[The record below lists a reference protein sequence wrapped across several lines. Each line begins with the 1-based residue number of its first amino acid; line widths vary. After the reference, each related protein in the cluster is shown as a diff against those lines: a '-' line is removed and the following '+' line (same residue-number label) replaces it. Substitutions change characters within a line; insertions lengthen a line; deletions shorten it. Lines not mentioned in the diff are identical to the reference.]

1 LEAKLD
7 DRRKRKPEIWRQ
19 NWMTE
24 ENGNLSDKKI
34 KENREGLKKKKLED
48 LGISTLAVHAGA
60 EPDPTTGARSV
71 PIYQTAAYV
80 FEDTEHAADLFGLR
94 KEGNI
99 YTRLMN
105 PTTDVFEKRMA
116 ALEGG
121 IGALATASGM
131 AAITTTLLTFT
142 KPGDEI
148 VSGDKLY
155 GGTYE
160 LFNYT
165 FPKFGR
171 KVKFVNSSRPEEF
184 KKAISGKTKALYVE
198 SIGNPGLDVADLEK
212 LAGIAHEAGIPL
224 IVDNTVSPLILRPI
238 DHGVDIVVYSAT
250 KFIGG
255 HGTSIGGVIIDSG
268 NFDWSP
274 EKFPE
279 ICEPDPGYHGLQ
291 YKEAFGKAAFI
302 AKARVQ
308 FMRDTGAC
316 ISPFNSFLFTL
327 GLETLPLRMKKH
339 CDNALEIAKF
349 LEKHPKVSWVSYPGL
364 ESHSSHELAKK
375 YLKSGSGAIIGFGIK
390 GGISACK
397 NFIENLEVFSHL
409 ANIGDAK
416 SLVIHPASTTHE
428 QLSEEEQL
436 ACGVTEDFIRLSIG
450 IEDSKDLIFD
460 IEQALSE
467 V

>member
-1 LEAKLD
+1 
-7 DRRKRKPEIWRQ
+7 
-19 NWMTE
+19 M
-24 ENGNLSDKKI
+24 ENKN
-34 KENREGLKKKKLED
+34 ENQTGEKGLKRRSLVNP
-48 LGISTLAVHAGA
+48 GISTLAIHAGSK
-60 EPDPTTGARSV
+60 PDPATGARSV

-80 FEDTEHAADLFGLR
+80 FKDTEEAADLFGLR

-105 PTTDVFEKRMA
+105 PTTDVFENKIA

-121 IGALATASGM
+121 IDALATASGM
-131 AAITTTLLTFT
+131 AAITTGLLTFT

-165 FPKFGR
+165 FPKLGR
-171 KVKFVNSSRPEEF
+171 TVKFVNSTNPEEF
-184 KKAISGKTKALYVE
+184 KNAITENTKALYVE

-212 LAGIAHEAGIPL
+212 LAEIAHAAGIPL
-224 IVDNTVSPLILRPI
+224 VVDNTVSPLILRPI
-238 DHGVDIVVYSAT
+238 EHGADIVVCSAT

-279 ICEPDPGYHGLQ
+279 ICDPDPGYHGLK

-302 AKARVQ
+302 GKARVQ

-316 ISPFNSFLFTL
+316 ISPFNSFLFIL

-339 CDNALEIAKF
+339 CDNALAVAKF
-349 LEKHPKVSWVSYPGL
+349 LEGHPKVSWVSYPGL
-364 ESHSSHELAKK
+364 ESHRSHELAQK
-375 YLKSGSGAIIGFGIK
+375 YLTSGSGAIIGFGIK

-397 NFIENLEVFSHL
+397 TFIESLEIFSHL
-409 ANIGDAK
+409 ANIGDTK

-428 QLSEEEQL
+428 QLSKEEQL

-450 IEDSKDLIFD
+450 IEDEKDLIFD
-460 IEQALSE
+460 IKQALSE

>member
-1 LEAKLD
+1 MKNKNEKQTGEKGLGKRPLE
-7 DRRKRKPEIWRQ
+7 
-19 NWMTE
+19 N
-24 ENGNLSDKKI
+24 
-34 KENREGLKKKKLED
+34 

-60 EPDPTTGARSV
+60 KPDPSTGARSV

-80 FEDTEHAADLFGLR
+80 FKDTEEAADLFGLR
-94 KEGNI
+94 KAGNI

-105 PTTDVFEKRMA
+105 PTTDVFEKRIA

-131 AAITTTLLTFT
+131 AAITTALLTFT

-165 FPKFGR
+165 FPKLGR
-171 KVKFVNSSRPEEF
+171 TVKFVDSTNPEEF
-184 KKAISGKTKALYVE
+184 KNAISENTKALYVE

-212 LAGIAHEAGIPL
+212 LAEIAHSAGIPL
-224 IVDNTVSPLILRPI
+224 VVDNTVSPLILRPI
-238 DHGVDIVVYSAT
+238 DHGADIVVCSAT

-279 ICEPDPGYHGLQ
+279 ICEPDPGYHGLK
-291 YKEAFGKAAFI
+291 YKDAFGKAAFI
-302 AKARVQ
+302 GKARVQ

-316 ISPFNSFLFTL
+316 ISPFNSFLFIL

-339 CDNALEIAKF
+339 CDNALAVAKF
-349 LEKHPKVSWVSYPGL
+349 LQGHPKVSWVSYPGL
-364 ESHSSHELAKK
+364 ESHRSHELAQK
-375 YLKSGSGAIIGFGIK
+375 YLKSGSGAIVGFGIK

-397 NFIENLEVFSHL
+397 TFIENLEIFSHL

-428 QLSEEEQL
+428 QLSKEEQL

-450 IEDSKDLIFD
+450 IEDEKDLIFD

>member
-1 LEAKLD
+1 MDNSNEKQIGEKEL
-7 DRRKRKPEIWRQ
+7 RKR
-19 NWMTE
+19 TL
-24 ENGNLSDKKI
+24 ENP
-34 KENREGLKKKKLED
+34 
-48 LGISTLAVHAGA
+48 GISTLAVHAGA
-60 EPDPTTGARSV
+60 KPDPATGARSV

-80 FEDTEHAADLFGLR
+80 FDDTEHAADLFGLR

-105 PTTDVFEKRMA
+105 PTTDVFEKRIA

-121 IGALATASGM
+121 IGALATSSGM
-131 AAITTTLLTFT
+131 AAITTALLTFT
-142 KPGDEI
+142 GPGDEI
-148 VSGDKLY
+148 VSGDKIY

-165 FPKFGR
+165 FPKLGR
-171 KVKFVNSSRPEEF
+171 TVKFVDSGIPEEF
-184 KKAISGKTKALYVE
+184 EKAITDKTKALYVE
-198 SIGNPGLDVADLEK
+198 SIGNPKLDVPDFEK
-212 LAGIAHEAGIPL
+212 LAEIAHSAGIPL
-224 IVDNTVSPLILRPI
+224 VVDNTVAPVILRPI
-238 DHGVDIVVYSAT
+238 EHGADIVVHSAT
-250 KFIGG
+250 KYIGG

-274 EKFPE
+274 DKFPE
-279 ICEPDPGYHGLQ
+279 ICDPDPGYHGLK

-302 AKARVQ
+302 VKARVQ
-308 FMRDTGAC
+308 FMRDVGAC
-316 ISPFNSFLFTL
+316 LSPFNAFLFTL

-339 CDNALEIAKF
+339 CDNALAVARF
-349 LEKHPKVSWVSYPGL
+349 LQAHPKVSWVSYPGL
-364 ESHSSHELAKK
+364 ESHRSHELAKK
-375 YLKSGSGAIIGFGIK
+375 YLKSGYGAIIGLGIK
-390 GGISACK
+390 GGTEAAK
-397 NFIENLEVFSHL
+397 RFIESLELFSHL

-428 QLSEEEQL
+428 QLSAEEQK

-450 IEDSKDLIFD
+450 IEDEKDLIFD

>member
-1 LEAKLD
+1 MDNSNEKQIGEKEL
-7 DRRKRKPEIWRQ
+7 RKR
-19 NWMTE
+19 TL
-24 ENGNLSDKKI
+24 ENP
-34 KENREGLKKKKLED
+34 
-48 LGISTLAVHAGA
+48 GISTLAVHAGA
-60 EPDPTTGARSV
+60 KPDPATGARSV

-80 FEDTEHAADLFGLR
+80 FDDTEHAADLFGLR

-105 PTTDVFEKRMA
+105 PTTDVFEKRIA

-121 IGALATASGM
+121 IGALATSSGM
-131 AAITTTLLTFT
+131 AAITTALLTFT
-142 KPGDEI
+142 GPGDEI
-148 VSGDKLY
+148 VSGDKIY

-165 FPKFGR
+165 FPKLGR
-171 KVKFVNSSRPEEF
+171 TVKFVDSGIPEEF
-184 KKAISGKTKALYVE
+184 EKAITDKTKALYVE
-198 SIGNPGLDVADLEK
+198 SIGNPKLDVPDFEK
-212 LAGIAHEAGIPL
+212 LAEIAHSAGIPL
-224 IVDNTVSPLILRPI
+224 VVDNTVAPVILRPI
-238 DHGVDIVVYSAT
+238 EHGADIVVHSAT
-250 KFIGG
+250 KYIGG

-268 NFDWSP
+268 NFDWGP

-279 ICEPDPGYHGLQ
+279 ICDPDPGYHELK

-302 AKARVQ
+302 VKARVQ
-308 FMRDTGAC
+308 FMRDVGAC
-316 ISPFNSFLFTL
+316 LSPFNAFLFTL

-339 CDNALEIAKF
+339 CDNALAVARF
-349 LEKHPKVSWVSYPGL
+349 LQAHPKVSWVSYPGL
-364 ESHSSHELAKK
+364 ESHRSHELAKK
-375 YLKSGSGAIIGFGIK
+375 YLKSGYGAIIGFGIK
-390 GGISACK
+390 GGTEAAK
-397 NFIENLEVFSHL
+397 RFIESLELFSHL

-428 QLSEEEQL
+428 QLSAEEQK

-450 IEDSKDLIFD
+450 IEDEKDLIFD

>member
-1 LEAKLD
+1 V
-7 DRRKRKPEIWRQ
+7 
-19 NWMTE
+19 TE
-24 ENGNLSDKKI
+24 ENGKRNEKKS
-34 KENREGLKKKKLED
+34 KENKGSKESRTKKRFEN

-60 EPDPTTGARSV
+60 KPDPTTGARSV

-94 KEGNI
+94 REGNI

-105 PTTDVFEKRMA
+105 PTTDVFEKRIA
-116 ALEGG
+116 ALDGG

-131 AAITTTLLTFT
+131 AAITTALLTFT

-165 FPKFGR
+165 FPKLGR
-171 KVKFVNSSRPEEF
+171 TVKFVDSSSPEEF
-184 KKAISGKTKALYVE
+184 KDAISRNTKALYVE
-198 SIGNPGLDVADLEK
+198 SIGNPGLDVADLER
-212 LAGIAHEAGIPL
+212 LAEIAHEAGIPL
-224 IVDNTVSPLILRPI
+224 VVDNTVSPLILRPI
-238 DHGVDIVVYSAT
+238 EHGVDIVVYSAT

-255 HGTSIGGVIIDSG
+255 HGTSIGGVIVDSG

-279 ICEPDPGYHGLQ
+279 ICDPDPGYHGLK

-302 AKARVQ
+302 SKARVQ
-308 FMRDTGAC
+308 FIRDTGAC
-316 ISPFNSFLFTL
+316 ISPFNSFLFIL

-339 CDNALEIAKF
+339 CDNALAVAKF

-390 GGISACK
+390 GGVNECRK
-397 NFIENLEVFSHL
+397 FIENLEVFSHL

-428 QLSEEEQL
+428 QLSKEEQA

-450 IEDSKDLIFD
+450 IEDEKDLIFD

>member
-1 LEAKLD
+1 
-7 DRRKRKPEIWRQ
+7 
-19 NWMTE
+19 MTS
-24 ENGNLSDKKI
+24 ENGNKN
-34 KENREGLKKKKLED
+34 KERGSGKSTPENP
-48 LGISTLAVHAGA
+48 GISTLAVHAGA
-60 EPDPTTGARSV
+60 KPDPATGARSV

-80 FEDTEHAADLFGLR
+80 FNDTEHAADLFGLR
-94 KEGNI
+94 KEGII

-105 PTTDVFEKRMA
+105 PTTDVFEKRIA
-116 ALEGG
+116 ALDGG

-131 AAITTTLLTFT
+131 AAITTALLTFT

-165 FPKFGR
+165 FPKLGR
-171 KVKFVNSSRPEEF
+171 TVKFVDSGSPEEF
-184 KKAISGKTKALYVE
+184 KNAISGNTKALYVE
-198 SIGNPGLDVADLEK
+198 SIGNPKLDVPDFEK
-212 LAGIAHEAGIPL
+212 LAEIAHEAGIPL
-224 IVDNTVSPLILRPI
+224 IVDNTVAPVILRPI
-238 DHGVDIVVYSAT
+238 EHGVDIVVYSAT
-250 KFIGG
+250 KYIGG
-255 HGTSIGGVIIDSG
+255 HGTSIGGVIVDSG

-279 ICEPDPGYHGLQ
+279 ICDPDPGYHGLK

-308 FMRDTGAC
+308 FIRDTGAC
-316 ISPFNSFLFTL
+316 ISPFNSFLFIL

-339 CDNALEIAKF
+339 CDNALAVAKF
-349 LEKHPKVSWVSYPGL
+349 LQDHPKVSWVSYPGL
-364 ESHSSHELAKK
+364 ESHRSHELAKK
-375 YLKSGSGAIIGFGIK
+375 YLKSGYGAIIGFGLR
-390 GGISACK
+390 GGTRESRK
-397 NFIENLEVFSHL
+397 FIESLELFSHL

-428 QLSEEEQL
+428 QLSEEERK

-450 IEDSKDLIFD
+450 IEDEKDLIFD
-460 IEQALSE
+460 LEQALAE

>member
-1 LEAKLD
+1 
-7 DRRKRKPEIWRQ
+7 
-19 NWMTE
+19 M
-24 ENGNLSDKKI
+24 GNE
-34 KENREGLKKKKLED
+34 KENQTGEKGSKKRALENP
-48 LGISTLAVHAGA
+48 GISTLAVHAGA
-60 EPDPTTGARSV
+60 RPDPATGARSV

-80 FEDTEHAADLFGLR
+80 FNDTEHAADLFRL
-94 KEGNI
+94 KAEGNI

-105 PTTDVFEKRMA
+105 PTTDVFEKRVA

-121 IGALATASGM
+121 IGALATSSGM
-131 AAITTTLLTFT
+131 AAITTALLTFT
-142 KPGDEI
+142 GPGDEI
-148 VSGDKLY
+148 VSGDKIY

-165 FPKFGR
+165 FPKLGR
-171 KVKFVNSSRPEEF
+171 TVKFVDSGSPKEF
-184 KKAISGKTKALYVE
+184 KKAISEKTKALYVE
-198 SIGNPGLDVADLEK
+198 SIGNPKLDVPDFEK
-212 LAGIAHEAGIPL
+212 LAEIAHSAGIPL
-224 IVDNTVSPLILRPI
+224 VIDNTVAPVILRPI
-238 DHGVDIVVYSAT
+238 EHGADIVVHSAT
-250 KFIGG
+250 KYIGG

-279 ICEPDPGYHGLQ
+279 ICNPDPGYHGLK

-339 CDNALEIAKF
+339 CDNALTVAKF
-349 LEKHPKVSWVSYPGL
+349 LQKHPKVAWVSYPGL
-364 ESHSSHELAKK
+364 ESHRNHMLAKK
-375 YLKSGSGAIIGFGIK
+375 YLKSGYGAIIGFGIK
-390 GGISACK
+390 GGTGEAK
-397 NFIENLEVFSHL
+397 KFIESLELFSHL

-428 QLSEEEQL
+428 QLSEEERK

-450 IEDSKDLIFD
+450 IEDEKDLIFD

>member
-1 LEAKLD
+1 MTDEKG
-7 DRRKRKPEIWRQ
+7 KRKEK
-19 NWMTE
+19 E
-24 ENGNLSDKKI
+24 SKEK
-34 KENREGLKKKKLED
+34 KENEEKKDNRENKESLKKRRFEN
-48 LGISTLAVHAGA
+48 LGVSTLAVHAGA
-60 EPDPTTGARSV
+60 KPDPATGARSV

-80 FEDTEHAADLFGLR
+80 FKDTEEAADLFGLR
-94 KEGNI
+94 KAGNI

-105 PTTDVFEKRMA
+105 PTTDIFEKRIA
-116 ALEGG
+116 ALDGG

-131 AAITTTLLTFT
+131 AAITTALLTFT

-165 FPKFGR
+165 LPKLGR
-171 KVKFVNSSRPEEF
+171 TVKFVDSSKPDEF
-184 KKAISGKTKALYVE
+184 KNAISRNTKALYVE
-198 SIGNPGLDVADLEK
+198 SIGNPGLDVADLKK
-212 LAGIAHEAGIPL
+212 LAEIAHAAGIPL
-224 IVDNTVSPLILRPI
+224 IVDNTVSPLILKPI
-238 DHGVDIVVYSAT
+238 DYGVDIVVYSAT

-255 HGTSIGGVIIDSG
+255 HGTSVGGVIVDSG

-279 ICEPDPGYHGLQ
+279 ICEPDPGYHGLK

-308 FMRDTGAC
+308 FIRDTGAC
-316 ISPFNSFLFTL
+316 ISPFNSFLFIL

-339 CDNALEIAKF
+339 CDNALEVAKF
-349 LEKHPKVSWVSYPGL
+349 LENHPKVSWVSYPGL

-375 YLKSGSGAIIGFGIK
+375 YLKSGSGALIGFGIK
-390 GGISACK
+390 GGINSCK
-397 NFIENLEVFSHL
+397 KFIESLEVFSHL

-428 QLSEEEQL
+428 QLTKEEQL

-450 IEDSKDLIFD
+450 IEDAKDLIFD

>member
-1 LEAKLD
+1 
-7 DRRKRKPEIWRQ
+7 
-19 NWMTE
+19 MTE
-24 ENGNLSDKKI
+24 ENGKRNEKKS
-34 KENREGLKKKKLED
+34 KENKGSKESRTKKRFEN

-60 EPDPTTGARSV
+60 KPDPTTGARSV

-94 KEGNI
+94 REGNI

-105 PTTDVFEKRMA
+105 PTTDVFEKRIA
-116 ALEGG
+116 ALDGG

-131 AAITTTLLTFT
+131 AAITTALLTFT

-165 FPKFGR
+165 FPKLGR
-171 KVKFVNSSRPEEF
+171 TVKFVDSSSPEEF
-184 KKAISGKTKALYVE
+184 KDTISRNTKALYVE
-198 SIGNPGLDVADLEK
+198 SIGNPGLDVADLER
-212 LAGIAHEAGIPL
+212 LAEIAHEAGIPL
-224 IVDNTVSPLILRPI
+224 VVDNTVSPLILRPI
-238 DHGVDIVVYSAT
+238 EHGVDIVVYSAT

-255 HGTSIGGVIIDSG
+255 HGTSIGGVIVDSG

-279 ICEPDPGYHGLQ
+279 ICDPDPGYHGLK

-302 AKARVQ
+302 SKARVQ
-308 FMRDTGAC
+308 FIRDTGAC
-316 ISPFNSFLFTL
+316 ISPFNSFLFIL

-339 CDNALEIAKF
+339 CDNALAVAKF

-390 GGISACK
+390 GGISECRK
-397 NFIENLEVFSHL
+397 FIENLEVFSHL

-428 QLSEEEQL
+428 QLSKEEQA

-450 IEDSKDLIFD
+450 IEDEKDLIFD

>member
-1 LEAKLD
+1 MKRRSLEN
-7 DRRKRKPEIWRQ
+7 P
-19 NWMTE
+19 
-24 ENGNLSDKKI
+24 
-34 KENREGLKKKKLED
+34 
-48 LGISTLAVHAGA
+48 GISTLAVHAGA
-60 EPDPTTGARSV
+60 KPDPATGARSV

-80 FEDTEHAADLFGLR
+80 FDDTEHAADLFGLR

-105 PTTDVFEKRMA
+105 PTTDVFEKRIA

-121 IGALATASGM
+121 IGALATSSGM
-131 AAITTTLLTFT
+131 AAITTALLTFT
-142 KPGDEI
+142 GPGDEI
-148 VSGDKLY
+148 VSGDKIY

-165 FPKFGR
+165 FPKLGR
-171 KVKFVNSSRPEEF
+171 TVKFVDSGSPEEF
-184 KKAISGKTKALYVE
+184 KKAITGKTKALYVE
-198 SIGNPGLDVADLEK
+198 SIGNPKLDVPDFEK
-212 LAGIAHEAGIPL
+212 LAEIAHAAGIPL
-224 IVDNTVSPLILRPI
+224 VVDNTVAPVILRPI
-238 DHGVDIVVYSAT
+238 EYGADIVVHSAT
-250 KFIGG
+250 KYIGG

-279 ICEPDPGYHGLQ
+279 ICDPDPGYHGLK

-308 FMRDTGAC
+308 FMRDVGAC
-316 ISPFNSFLFTL
+316 LSPFNAFLFTL

-339 CDNALEIAKF
+339 CDNALAVAGF
-349 LEKHPKVSWVSYPGL
+349 LQIHPKVAWVSYPGL
-364 ESHSSHELAKK
+364 ESHRSHELAKK
-375 YLKSGSGAIIGFGIK
+375 YLKSGYGAIIGFGIK
-390 GGISACK
+390 GGTGEAK
-397 NFIENLEVFSHL
+397 KFIESLELFSHL

-428 QLSEEEQL
+428 QLSAEEQR

-450 IEDSKDLIFD
+450 IEDEEDLIFD

>member
-1 LEAKLD
+1 MGDEKENQTGEK
-7 DRRKRKPEIWRQ
+7 RSKRKSL
-19 NWMTE
+19 
-24 ENGNLSDKKI
+24 ENP
-34 KENREGLKKKKLED
+34 
-48 LGISTLAVHAGA
+48 GISTLAVHAGA
-60 EPDPTTGARSV
+60 RPDPATGSRSV

-80 FEDTEHAADLFGLR
+80 FNDTEHAADLFGLR
-94 KEGNI
+94 AEGNI

-105 PTTDVFEKRMA
+105 PTTDVFEKRVA

-121 IGALATASGM
+121 KGALATSSGM
-131 AAITTTLLTFT
+131 AAITTALLTFT
-142 KPGDEI
+142 GPGDEI
-148 VSGDKLY
+148 ISGDKIY

-165 FPKFGR
+165 FPKLGR
-171 KVKFVNSSRPEEF
+171 TVKFVDSGSPEEF
-184 KKAISGKTKALYVE
+184 EKAISEKTKALYVE
-198 SIGNPGLDVADLEK
+198 SIGNPKLDVPDFEK
-212 LAGIAHEAGIPL
+212 LAEIAHSAGIPL
-224 IVDNTVSPLILRPI
+224 VVDNTVAPVILRPI
-238 DHGVDIVVYSAT
+238 EYGADIVVHSAT
-250 KFIGG
+250 KYIGG
-255 HGTSIGGVIIDSG
+255 HGTSIGGVIVDSG

-279 ICEPDPGYHGLQ
+279 ICNPDPGYHGLK

-339 CDNALEIAKF
+339 CDNALTVAKF
-349 LEKHPKVSWVSYPGL
+349 LQKHPKVAWVSYPGL
-364 ESHSSHELAKK
+364 ESHRSHELAKK
-375 YLKSGSGAIIGFGIK
+375 YLKSGYGAIIGFGIK
-390 GGISACK
+390 GGTGEAK
-397 NFIENLEVFSHL
+397 KFIESLELFSHL

-428 QLSEEEQL
+428 QLSEEERK

-450 IEDSKDLIFD
+450 IEDEKDLIFD

>member
-1 LEAKLD
+1 
-7 DRRKRKPEIWRQ
+7 
-19 NWMTE
+19 MTD
-24 ENGNLSDKKI
+24 ENGNKNEKASKEI
-34 KENREGLKKKKLED
+34 TGSKENKESKESKEILKKKRFENR
-48 LGISTLAVHAGA
+48 GVSTLAVHAGTT
-60 EPDPTTGARSV
+60 PDPATGARSV

-80 FEDTEHAADLFGLR
+80 FKDTEEAADLFGLR
-94 KEGNI
+94 KAGNI

-105 PTTDVFEKRMA
+105 PTTDVFEKRIA

-131 AAITTTLLTFT
+131 AAITTALLTFT

-165 FPKFGR
+165 FPKLGR
-171 KVKFVNSSRPEEF
+171 TVKFVDSRNPEEF
-184 KKAISGKTKALYVE
+184 KNAISENTKALYVE

-212 LAGIAHEAGIPL
+212 LAEIAHAAGIPL
-224 IVDNTVSPLILRPI
+224 VVDNTVSPLILRPI
-238 DHGVDIVVYSAT
+238 DHGADIVVCSAT

-255 HGTSIGGVIIDSG
+255 HGTSIGGVIVDSG

-279 ICEPDPGYHGLQ
+279 ICEPDPGYHGLK

-302 AKARVQ
+302 GKARVQ

-316 ISPFNSFLFTL
+316 ISPFNSFLFIL

-339 CDNALEIAKF
+339 CDNALVVAKF
-349 LEKHPKVSWVSYPGL
+349 LQDHPKVSWVSYPGL
-364 ESHSSHELAKK
+364 ESHRSHELAKK

-390 GGISACK
+390 GGIGECK
-397 NFIENLEVFSHL
+397 TFIESLEVFSHL

-428 QLSEEEQL
+428 QLSKEEQL

-450 IEDSKDLIFD
+450 IEDEKDLIFD

>member
-1 LEAKLD
+1 
-7 DRRKRKPEIWRQ
+7 
-19 NWMTE
+19 
-24 ENGNLSDKKI
+24 
-34 KENREGLKKKKLED
+34 
-48 LGISTLAVHAGA
+48 
-60 EPDPTTGARSV
+60 
-71 PIYQTAAYV
+71 
-80 FEDTEHAADLFGLR
+80 
-94 KEGNI
+94 
-99 YTRLMN
+99 MN

-121 IGALATASGM
+121 IGALAVASGM
-131 AAITTTLLTFT
+131 AAITTSLLTFT
-142 KPGDEI
+142 RPGDEI

-165 FPKFGR
+165 FPKLGR
-171 KVKFVNSSRPEEF
+171 NVKFVDTCNPEEF
-184 KKAISGKTKALYVE
+184 KNAISEKTKAVYVE
-198 SIGNPGLDVADLEK
+198 SIGNPGLDIPDFEK
-212 LAGIAHEAGIPL
+212 LAEIAHAEGIPL
-224 IVDNTVSPLILRPI
+224 IVDNTVSPLILKPI
-238 DHGVDIVVYSAT
+238 EHGVDIVVYSAT

-255 HGTSIGGVIIDSG
+255 HGTSIGGVIVDSG
-268 NFDWSP
+268 NFDWDP

-279 ICEPDPGYHGLQ
+279 ICEPDPGYHGMK
-291 YKEAFGKAAFI
+291 YKEAFGKTAFI

-308 FMRDTGAC
+308 FVRDTGAC

-339 CDNALEIAKF
+339 CDNALEVAKF
-349 LEKHPKVSWVSYPGL
+349 LENHPKVSWVSYPGL
-364 ESHSSHELAKK
+364 KSHGSHKLAKK
-375 YLKSGSGAIIGFGIK
+375 YLKSGYGALIGFGIK
-390 GGISACK
+390 GGEKECK
-397 NFIENLEVFSHL
+397 KFIEGLEIFSHL

-428 QLSEEEQL
+428 QLSKEEKV

-450 IEDSKDLIFD
+450 IEDENDLIAD

>member
-1 LEAKLD
+1 MTDENSNRNEKES
-7 DRRKRKPEIWRQ
+7 RGSKETRTKKR
-19 NWMTE
+19 
-24 ENGNLSDKKI
+24 S
-34 KENREGLKKKKLED
+34 EGL
-48 LGISTLAVHAGA
+48 GVSTLAVHAGA
-60 EPDPTTGARSV
+60 KPDPATGARSV

-80 FEDTEHAADLFGLR
+80 FNDTEHAADLFGLR

-105 PTTDVFEKRMA
+105 PTTDVFEKRIA
-116 ALEGG
+116 ALERG
-121 IGALATASGM
+121 IGALATSSGM
-131 AAITTTLLTFT
+131 AAITTALLTFT

-165 FPKFGR
+165 FPKLGR
-171 KVKFVNSSRPEEF
+171 TVKFVDSNKPENF
-184 KKAISGKTKALYVE
+184 KAAISEKTKALYVE
-198 SIGNPGLDVADLEK
+198 SIGNPGLDIPDFEE
-212 LAGIAHEAGIPL
+212 LAGIAHAAGIPL
-224 IVDNTVSPLILRPI
+224 VVDNTVSPLILRPI
-238 DHGVDIVVYSAT
+238 EHGADVVVLSAT

-255 HGTSIGGVIIDSG
+255 HGTSIGGVIVDSG

-279 ICEPDPGYHGLQ
+279 ICEPDPGYHGLK

-308 FMRDTGAC
+308 FMRDIGAC
-316 ISPFNSFLFTL
+316 ISPFNSFLLTL

-364 ESHSSHELAKK
+364 ESHGSHELAKK
-375 YLKSGSGAIIGFGIK
+375 YLKSGSGALIGFGIK
-390 GGISACK
+390 GGASGCK
-397 NFIENLEVFSHL
+397 KFIEGLEIFSHL

-428 QLSEEEQL
+428 QLSKEEQF

-450 IEDSKDLIFD
+450 IEDEKDLIFD
-460 IEQALSE
+460 IDQALSG

>member
-1 LEAKLD
+1 MKD
-7 DRRKRKPEIWRQ
+7 
-19 NWMTE
+19 
-24 ENGNLSDKKI
+24 ENGNQNEKGS
-34 KENREGLKKKKLED
+34 KENKESRTEKRFGKL
-48 LGISTLAVHAGA
+48 GVSTLAVHAGA
-60 EPDPTTGARSV
+60 KPDPTTGARSV

-80 FEDTEHAADLFGLR
+80 FKDTEEAADLFGLR
-94 KEGNI
+94 KAGNI

-105 PTTDVFEKRMA
+105 PTTDVFEKRIA

-131 AAITTTLLTFT
+131 AAITTALLTFT

-165 FPKFGR
+165 FPKLGR
-171 KVKFVNSSRPEEF
+171 TVKFVDSSSPEEF
-184 KKAISGKTKALYVE
+184 KNAISGNTKALYVE
-198 SIGNPGLDVADLEK
+198 SIGNPGLDVADLKK
-212 LAGIAHEAGIPL
+212 LAEIAHEAGIPL
-224 IVDNTVSPLILRPI
+224 VVDNTVSPLILRPI
-238 DHGVDIVVYSAT
+238 EYGVDIVVYSAT

-255 HGTSIGGVIIDSG
+255 HGTSVGGVIIDSG

-279 ICEPDPGYHGLQ
+279 ICEPDPGYHGLK

-302 AKARVQ
+302 TKARVQ
-308 FMRDTGAC
+308 FIRDTGAC
-316 ISPFNSFLFTL
+316 ISPFNSFLFIL

-339 CDNALEIAKF
+339 CDNALEVAKF

-390 GGISACK
+390 GGASECK
-397 NFIENLEVFSHL
+397 KFIEGLEVFSHL

-428 QLSEEEQL
+428 QLSKEEQA

-450 IEDSKDLIFD
+450 IEDEKDLISD

>member
-1 LEAKLD
+1 
-7 DRRKRKPEIWRQ
+7 
-19 NWMTE
+19 M
-24 ENGNLSDKKI
+24 GNK
-34 KENREGLKKKKLED
+34 KENQNGEKVLKRRALENP
-48 LGISTLAVHAGA
+48 GVSTLAVHAGA
-60 EPDPTTGARSV
+60 KPDPVTGARSV

-80 FEDTEHAADLFGLR
+80 FNDTEHAADLFGLR
-94 KEGNI
+94 VEGNI

-105 PTTDVFEKRMA
+105 PTTDVFEKRVA

-131 AAITTTLLTFT
+131 AAIATALLTFT
-142 KPGDEI
+142 GPGDEI
-148 VSGDKLY
+148 VSGDKIY

-165 FPKFGR
+165 FPKLGR
-171 KVKFVNSSRPEEF
+171 TVKFVDSGSPEEF
-184 KKAISGKTKALYVE
+184 EKAISEKTKALYVE
-198 SIGNPGLDVADLEK
+198 SIGNPKLDVPDFEK
-212 LAGIAHEAGIPL
+212 LADIAHAAGIPL
-224 IVDNTVSPLILRPI
+224 VVDNTVAPVILRPI
-238 DHGVDIVVYSAT
+238 GYGADIVVHSAT
-250 KFIGG
+250 KYIGG
-255 HGTSIGGVIIDSG
+255 HGTSIGGVIVDSG

-279 ICEPDPGYHGLQ
+279 ICNPDPGYHGLK

-339 CDNALEIAKF
+339 CDNALSVARF
-349 LEKHPKVSWVSYPGL
+349 LQAHPKVAWVSYPGL
-364 ESHSSHELAKK
+364 ESHRSHELAKK
-375 YLKSGSGAIIGFGIK
+375 YLKSGYGAIIGFGIK
-390 GGISACK
+390 GGTGEAK
-397 NFIENLEVFSHL
+397 KFIESLELFSHL

-428 QLSEEEQL
+428 QLSDEERK

-450 IEDSKDLIFD
+450 IEDEKDLIFD

>member
-1 LEAKLD
+1 MTGKNRNPIEEESKSSKES
-7 DRRKRKPEIWRQ
+7 RTEKR
-19 NWMTE
+19 
-24 ENGNLSDKKI
+24 L
-34 KENREGLKKKKLED
+34 EGL
-48 LGISTLAVHAGA
+48 GVSTLAIHAGA
-60 EPDPTTGARSV
+60 KPDPATGARSV

-80 FEDTEHAADLFGLR
+80 FDDTEHAADLFGLR

-105 PTTDVFEKRMA
+105 PTTDVFEKRVA

-121 IGALATASGM
+121 IGALATSSGM
-131 AAITTTLLTFT
+131 AAITTALLTFT
-142 KPGDEI
+142 RPGDEI

-165 FPKFGR
+165 FPKLGR
-171 KVKFVNSSRPEEF
+171 TVKFVDSSKSEEF
-184 KKAISGKTKALYVE
+184 KNAISGKTKALYVE
-198 SIGNPGLDVADLEK
+198 SIGNPGLDIPDFEK
-212 LAGIAHEAGIPL
+212 LAEIAHTAGIPL
-224 IVDNTVSPLILRPI
+224 VVDNTVSPLILKPI
-238 DHGVDIVVYSAT
+238 EHGADIIVLSAT

-255 HGTSIGGVIIDSG
+255 HGTSIGGVIVDSG

-279 ICEPDPGYHGLQ
+279 ICEPDPGYHGLR
-291 YKEAFGKAAFI
+291 YKESFGKAAFI

-316 ISPFNSFLFTL
+316 ISPFNSFLLSL

-339 CDNALEIAKF
+339 CDNALEVAKF
-349 LEKHPKVSWVSYPGL
+349 LENHPKVSWVSYPGL

-375 YLKSGSGAIIGFGIK
+375 YLKSGYGALIGFGIK
-390 GGISACK
+390 GGASECK
-397 NFIENLEVFSHL
+397 KFIEGLEIFSHL

-416 SLVIHPASTTHE
+416 SLVIHPASTTHG
-428 QLSEEEQL
+428 QLSKEEQL

-450 IEDSKDLIFD
+450 IEDEKDLIFD
-460 IEQALSE
+460 IEQALSG

>member
-1 LEAKLD
+1 
-7 DRRKRKPEIWRQ
+7 
-19 NWMTE
+19 M
-24 ENGNLSDKKI
+24 GNK
-34 KENREGLKKKKLED
+34 KENQNGEKVLKRRALENP
-48 LGISTLAVHAGA
+48 GVSTLAVHAGA
-60 EPDPTTGARSV
+60 KPDPVTGARSV

-80 FEDTEHAADLFGLR
+80 FNDTEHAANLFGLR
-94 KEGNI
+94 VEGNI

-105 PTTDVFEKRMA
+105 PTTDVFEKRIA

-121 IGALATASGM
+121 IGALAASSGM
-131 AAITTTLLTFT
+131 AAITTALLTFT
-142 KPGDEI
+142 GPGDEI
-148 VSGDKLY
+148 VSGDKIY

-165 FPKFGR
+165 FPKIGR
-171 KVKFVNSSRPEEF
+171 TVKFVDSGSPEKFE
-184 KKAISGKTKALYVE
+184 KAISEKTKALYVE
-198 SIGNPGLDVADLEK
+198 SIGNPKLDVPDFEK
-212 LAGIAHEAGIPL
+212 LAEIAHAAGIPL
-224 IVDNTVSPLILRPI
+224 VVDNTVAPVILRPI
-238 DHGVDIVVYSAT
+238 EYGADIVVHSAT
-250 KFIGG
+250 KYIGG
-255 HGTSIGGVIIDSG
+255 HGTSIGGVIVDSG

-274 EKFPE
+274 DKFPE
-279 ICEPDPGYHGLQ
+279 ICNPDPGYHGLK

-339 CDNALEIAKF
+339 CDNALSVARF
-349 LEKHPKVSWVSYPGL
+349 LQAHPKVAWVSYPGL
-364 ESHSSHELAKK
+364 ESHRSHELAKK
-375 YLKSGSGAIIGFGIK
+375 YLKSGYGAIIGFGIK
-390 GGISACK
+390 GGTGEAK
-397 NFIENLEVFSHL
+397 KFIESLELFSHL

-428 QLSEEEQL
+428 QLSDEERK

-450 IEDSKDLIFD
+450 IEDEKDLIFD

-467 V
+467 I

>member
-1 LEAKLD
+1 
-7 DRRKRKPEIWRQ
+7 
-19 NWMTE
+19 M
-24 ENGNLSDKKI
+24 GNK
-34 KENREGLKKKKLED
+34 KENQNGEKVLKRRALENP
-48 LGISTLAVHAGA
+48 GVSTLAVHAGA
-60 EPDPTTGARSV
+60 KPDPVTGARSV

-80 FEDTEHAADLFGLR
+80 FNDTEHAADLFGLR

-105 PTTDVFEKRMA
+105 PTTDVFEKRVA

-131 AAITTTLLTFT
+131 AAITTALLTFT
-142 KPGDEI
+142 EPGDEI
-148 VSGDKLY
+148 VSGDKIY

-165 FPKFGR
+165 FPKLGR
-171 KVKFVNSSRPEEF
+171 TVKFVDSGSPEEF
-184 KKAISGKTKALYVE
+184 EKAISEKTKALYVE
-198 SIGNPGLDVADLEK
+198 SIGNPKLDVPDFEK
-212 LAGIAHEAGIPL
+212 LAEIAHAAGIPL
-224 IVDNTVSPLILRPI
+224 VVDNTVAPVILRPI
-238 DHGVDIVVYSAT
+238 EYGADIVVHSAT
-250 KFIGG
+250 KYIGG
-255 HGTSIGGVIIDSG
+255 HGTSIGGVIVDSG

-279 ICEPDPGYHGLQ
+279 ICNPDPGYHGLK

-339 CDNALEIAKF
+339 CDNALSVARF
-349 LEKHPKVSWVSYPGL
+349 LQAHPKVAWVSYPGL
-364 ESHSSHELAKK
+364 ESHRSHELAKK
-375 YLKSGSGAIIGFGIK
+375 YLKAGYGAIIGFGIK
-390 GGISACK
+390 GGTGEAK
-397 NFIENLEVFSHL
+397 KFIESLELFSHL

-428 QLSEEEQL
+428 QLSDEERR

-450 IEDSKDLIFD
+450 IEDEKDLIFD

>member
-1 LEAKLD
+1 
-7 DRRKRKPEIWRQ
+7 
-19 NWMTE
+19 MTD
-24 ENGNLSDKKI
+24 ENRNRNEKEG
-34 KENREGLKKKKLED
+34 KENRESQTTANLEKNKVES
-48 LGISTLAVHAGA
+48 LGVSTLAVHAGA
-60 EPDPTTGARSV
+60 KPDPATGARSV

-80 FEDTEHAADLFGLR
+80 FKDADEAADLFGLR

-105 PTTDVFEKRMA
+105 PTTDVFEKRIA

-121 IGALATASGM
+121 IGALAVASGM
-131 AAITTTLLTFT
+131 AAITTALLTFT

-165 FPKFGR
+165 FPRLGR
-171 KVKFVNSSRPEEF
+171 TVKFVDVDKPEEF
-184 KKAISGKTKALYVE
+184 KNAISEKTKAFYVE
-198 SIGNPGLDVADLEK
+198 SIGNPGLNIPDLEK
-212 LAGIAHEAGIPL
+212 LAEIAHAAGIPL
-224 IVDNTVSPLILRPI
+224 VLDNTVSPLILRPI
-238 DHGVDIVVYSAT
+238 EHGVDIVVYSAT

-255 HGTSIGGVIIDSG
+255 HGTSIGGVIVDSG
-268 NFDWSP
+268 NFDWNP

-279 ICEPDPGYHGLQ
+279 ICEPDPGYHGLK

-308 FMRDTGAC
+308 FIRDTGAC

-339 CDNALEIAKF
+339 CDNALEIARF
-349 LEKHPKVSWVSYPGL
+349 LENHPKVSWVSYPGL
-364 ESHSSHELAKK
+364 ESHCSYELAKK
-375 YLKSGSGAIIGFGIK
+375 YLKSGYGALIGFGIK
-390 GGISACK
+390 GGERECK
-397 NFIENLEVFSHL
+397 KFIEGLEIFSHL

-428 QLSEEEQL
+428 QLSKEEQ
-436 ACGVTEDFIRLSIG
+436 ADCGVTEDFIRLSIG
-450 IEDSKDLIFD
+450 IEDAKDLISD

>member
-1 LEAKLD
+1 
-7 DRRKRKPEIWRQ
+7 
-19 NWMTE
+19 MTS
-24 ENGNLSDKKI
+24 ENGNKNEERGLRKRAL
-34 KENREGLKKKKLED
+34 ENP
-48 LGISTLAVHAGA
+48 GISTLAVHAGA
-60 EPDPTTGARSV
+60 KPDPVTGARSV

-80 FEDTEHAADLFGLR
+80 FNDTEHAADLFGLR

-105 PTTDVFEKRMA
+105 PTTDVFEKRIA
-116 ALEGG
+116 ALDGG

-131 AAITTTLLTFT
+131 AAITTALLTFT

-165 FPKFGR
+165 FPKLGR
-171 KVKFVNSSRPEEF
+171 TVKFVDSGSPEEF
-184 KKAISGKTKALYVE
+184 KNAISGNTKALYVE
-198 SIGNPGLDVADLEK
+198 SIGNPKLDVPDFEK
-212 LAGIAHEAGIPL
+212 LAEVAHEAGIPL
-224 IVDNTVSPLILRPI
+224 VVDNTVAPVILKPI
-238 DHGVDIVVYSAT
+238 EHGVDIVVYSAT
-250 KFIGG
+250 KYIGG
-255 HGTSIGGVIIDSG
+255 HGTSIGGVIVDSG

-279 ICEPDPGYHGLQ
+279 ICDPDPGYHGLK
-291 YKEAFGKAAFI
+291 YREAFGKAAFI

-339 CDNALEIAKF
+339 CDNALAVAKF
-349 LEKHPKVSWVSYPGL
+349 LQDHPKVSWVSYPGL
-364 ESHSSHELAKK
+364 ESHRSHELAKK
-375 YLKSGSGAIIGFGIK
+375 YLKSGYGAIIGFGIK
-390 GGISACK
+390 GGTRESK
-397 NFIENLEVFSHL
+397 KFIESLELFSHL

-428 QLSEEEQL
+428 QLSEEERR

-450 IEDSKDLIFD
+450 IEDEKDLIFD
-460 IEQALSE
+460 LEQALAE

>member
-1 LEAKLD
+1 MAD
-7 DRRKRKPEIWRQ
+7 
-19 NWMTE
+19 
-24 ENGNLSDKKI
+24 
-34 KENREGLKKKKLED
+34 ENRNQKEKESTVSKDSRTKKRSEGL
-48 LGISTLAVHAGA
+48 GVSTLAVHAGA
-60 EPDPTTGARSV
+60 KPDPTTGARSV

-80 FEDTEHAADLFGLR
+80 FNDTEHAADLFGLR

-105 PTTDVFEKRMA
+105 PTTDVFEKRIA
-116 ALEGG
+116 VLEGG

-131 AAITTTLLTFT
+131 AAITTALLTFT

-165 FPKFGR
+165 FPKLGR
-171 KVKFVNSSRPEEF
+171 TVKFVDVCKPEEF
-184 KKAISGKTKALYVE
+184 KNAISEKTKALYVE
-198 SIGNPGLDVADLEK
+198 SIGNPGLDIPDFEK
-212 LAGIAHEAGIPL
+212 LAEIAQSAGVPL
-224 IVDNTVSPLILRPI
+224 VVDNTVSPLILKPI
-238 DHGVDIVVYSAT
+238 EHGADIVVLSAT

-255 HGTSIGGVIIDSG
+255 HGTSIGGVIVDSG

-279 ICEPDPGYHGLQ
+279 ICEPDPGYHGLR

-316 ISPFNSFLFTL
+316 ISPFNSFLLSL

-339 CDNALEIAKF
+339 CDNALEVAKF

-364 ESHSSHELAKK
+364 ESHGSHELAKK
-375 YLKSGSGAIIGFGIK
+375 YLKSGFGALIGFGIK
-390 GGISACK
+390 GGASECK
-397 NFIENLEVFSHL
+397 KFIEQLEIFSHL

-428 QLSEEEQL
+428 QLSKEEQL
-436 ACGVTEDFIRLSIG
+436 SCGVTEDFIRLSIG
-450 IEDSKDLIFD
+450 IEDEKDLIFD

>member
-1 LEAKLD
+1 
-7 DRRKRKPEIWRQ
+7 
-19 NWMTE
+19 MTD
-24 ENGNLSDKKI
+24 ENRNRNEKEG
-34 KENREGLKKKKLED
+34 KENRESQTTANLEKNKVES
-48 LGISTLAVHAGA
+48 LGVSTLAVHAGA
-60 EPDPTTGARSV
+60 KPDPATGARSV

-80 FEDTEHAADLFGLR
+80 FKDADEAADLFGLR

-105 PTTDVFEKRMA
+105 PTTDVFEKRIA

-121 IGALATASGM
+121 IGALAVASGM
-131 AAITTTLLTFT
+131 AAITTALLTFT

-165 FPKFGR
+165 FPRLGR
-171 KVKFVNSSRPEEF
+171 TVKFVDVDKPEEF
-184 KKAISGKTKALYVE
+184 KNAISEKTKAFYVE
-198 SIGNPGLDVADLEK
+198 SIGNPGLNIPDLEK
-212 LAGIAHEAGIPL
+212 LAEIAHAAGIPL
-224 IVDNTVSPLILRPI
+224 VLDNTVSPLILRPI
-238 DHGVDIVVYSAT
+238 EHGVDIVVYSAT

-255 HGTSIGGVIIDSG
+255 HGTSIGGVIVDSG
-268 NFDWSP
+268 NFDWDP
-274 EKFPE
+274 DKFPE
-279 ICEPDPGYHGLQ
+279 ICEPDPGYHGLK

-308 FMRDTGAC
+308 FIRDTGAC

-339 CDNALEIAKF
+339 CDNALEIARF
-349 LEKHPKVSWVSYPGL
+349 LENHPKVSWVSYPGL
-364 ESHSSHELAKK
+364 ESHCSYELAKK
-375 YLKSGSGAIIGFGIK
+375 YLKSGYGALIGFGIK
-390 GGISACK
+390 GGERECK
-397 NFIENLEVFSHL
+397 KFIEGLEIFSHL

-428 QLSEEEQL
+428 QLSKEEQ
-436 ACGVTEDFIRLSIG
+436 ADCGVTEDFIRLSIG
-450 IEDSKDLIFD
+450 IEDAKDLISD

>member
-1 LEAKLD
+1 MG
-7 DRRKRKPEIWRQ
+7 
-19 NWMTE
+19 NNE
-24 ENGNLSDKKI
+24 EKQAEEK
-34 KENREGLKKKKLED
+34 GLKRRAPEKP
-48 LGISTLAVHAGA
+48 GISTLAVHAGA
-60 EPDPTTGARSV
+60 RPDPVTGARSV

-80 FEDTEHAADLFGLR
+80 FDDTEHAADLFGLR

-105 PTTDVFEKRMA
+105 PTTDAFEKRVA

-121 IGALATASGM
+121 IGALATSSGM
-131 AAITTTLLTFT
+131 AAITTALLTFT
-142 KPGDEI
+142 GPGDEI
-148 VSGDKLY
+148 VSGDKIY

-165 FPKFGR
+165 FPKLGR
-171 KVKFVNSSRPEEF
+171 TVKFVDSGSPEEF
-184 KKAISGKTKALYVE
+184 KKTISEKTKALYVE
-198 SIGNPGLDVADLEK
+198 SIGNPKLDIPDFEK
-212 LAGIAHEAGIPL
+212 LAEIAHAAGIPL
-224 IVDNTVSPLILRPI
+224 VVDNTVAPVILRPI
-238 DHGVDIVVYSAT
+238 EHGADIIVHSAT
-250 KFIGG
+250 KYIGG
-255 HGTSIGGVIIDSG
+255 HGTSIGGVIVDSG

-279 ICEPDPGYHGLQ
+279 ICEPDPGYHGLK

-316 ISPFNSFLFTL
+316 LSPFNSFLFTL

-339 CDNALEIAKF
+339 CGNALEVARF
-349 LEKHPKVSWVSYPGL
+349 LQEHPKVAWVSYPGL
-364 ESHSSHELAKK
+364 ESHRSHELAKK
-375 YLKSGSGAIIGFGIK
+375 YLKSGYGAIIGFGIK
-390 GGISACK
+390 GGTGAAK
-397 NFIENLEVFSHL
+397 KFIESLELFSHL

-428 QLSEEEQL
+428 QLSEEERK

-450 IEDSKDLIFD
+450 IEDEKDLIFD
-460 IEQALSE
+460 LEQALSE

>member
-1 LEAKLD
+1 MNKQAGISKMGEGIA
-7 DRRKRKPEIWRQ
+7 
-19 NWMTE
+19 NFSE
-24 ENGNLSDKKI
+24 EGRIEQKNEKSEKNKGIQTKKGY
-34 KENREGLKKKKLED
+34 EN
-48 LGISTLAVHAGA
+48 LGISTLAVHAGTK
-60 EPDPTTGARSV
+60 PDPVTGARAV

-80 FEDTEHAADLFGLR
+80 FKDTDEAADLFGLR

-116 ALEGG
+116 VLEGG
-121 IGALATASGM
+121 IGALATSSGM
-131 AAITTTLLTFT
+131 AAITTALLTFT
-142 KPGDEI
+142 RPGDEI

-165 FPKFGR
+165 FPKLGR
-171 KVKFVNSSRPEEF
+171 NVKFVNSNRPEEF
-184 KKAISGKTKALYVE
+184 KNAISEKTRALYVE
-198 SIGNPGLDVADLEK
+198 SIGNPGLDVPDFEK
-212 LAGIAHEAGIPL
+212 LAWIAHEAEIPL

-238 DHGVDIVVYSAT
+238 QHGADIVVCSAT

-268 NFDWSP
+268 NFDWKP

-279 ICEPDPGYHGLQ
+279 ICEPDPGYHGLK

-316 ISPFNSFLFTL
+316 VSPFNSFLFTL

-349 LEKHPKVSWVSYPGL
+349 LERHPKVSWVSYPGL
-364 ESHSSHELAKK
+364 ESHNSHEFAKK
-375 YLKSGSGAIIGFGIK
+375 YLKSGYGAIIGFGIK
-390 GGISACK
+390 GGVVESK
-397 NFIENLEVFSHL
+397 KFIENLKIFSHL

-428 QLSEEEQL
+428 QLSKEEQI

-450 IEDSKDLIFD
+450 IEDEKDLIFD
-460 IEQALSE
+460 LEHALSG

>member
-1 LEAKLD
+1 MENKNENQNGEKGL
-7 DRRKRKPEIWRQ
+7 RKR
-19 NWMTE
+19 TL
-24 ENGNLSDKKI
+24 EN
-34 KENREGLKKKKLED
+34 

-60 EPDPTTGARSV
+60 KPDPSTGARSV

-80 FEDTEHAADLFGLR
+80 FKDTEEAADLFGLR
-94 KEGNI
+94 KAGNI

-105 PTTDVFEKRMA
+105 PTTDVFEKRIA

-131 AAITTTLLTFT
+131 AAITTALLTFT

-165 FPKFGR
+165 FPKLGR
-171 KVKFVNSSRPEEF
+171 TVKFVDSTNPEEF
-184 KKAISGKTKALYVE
+184 KNAISENTKALYVE

-212 LAGIAHEAGIPL
+212 LAEIAHSAGIPL
-224 IVDNTVSPLILRPI
+224 VVDNTVSPLILRPI
-238 DHGVDIVVYSAT
+238 DHGADIVVCSAT

-279 ICEPDPGYHGLQ
+279 ICEPDPGYHGLK

-302 AKARVQ
+302 GKARVQ

-316 ISPFNSFLFTL
+316 LSPFNSFLFIL

-339 CDNALEIAKF
+339 CDNALAVAKF
-349 LEKHPKVSWVSYPGL
+349 LQDHPKVSWVSYPGL
-364 ESHSSHELAKK
+364 ESHRSHELAQK
-375 YLKSGSGAIIGFGIK
+375 YLKSGSGAIVGFGIK

-397 NFIENLEVFSHL
+397 TFIESLEIFSHL

-428 QLSEEEQL
+428 QLSKEEQL

-450 IEDSKDLIFD
+450 IEDEKDLIFD
-460 IEQALSE
+460 IEQSLSE

>member
-1 LEAKLD
+1 MDNSNEKQIGEKGL
-7 DRRKRKPEIWRQ
+7 RKR
-19 NWMTE
+19 TL
-24 ENGNLSDKKI
+24 ENP
-34 KENREGLKKKKLED
+34 
-48 LGISTLAVHAGA
+48 GISTLAVHAGA
-60 EPDPTTGARSV
+60 KPDPATGARSV

-80 FEDTEHAADLFGLR
+80 FDDTEHAADLFGLR

-105 PTTDVFEKRMA
+105 PTTDVFEKRIA

-121 IGALATASGM
+121 IGALATSSGM
-131 AAITTTLLTFT
+131 AAITTALLTFT
-142 KPGDEI
+142 GPGDEI
-148 VSGDKLY
+148 VSGDKIY

-165 FPKFGR
+165 FPKLGR
-171 KVKFVNSSRPEEF
+171 DVKFVDSGIPEEF
-184 KKAISGKTKALYVE
+184 EKAITDKTKALYVE
-198 SIGNPGLDVADLEK
+198 SIGNPKLDVPDFEK
-212 LAGIAHEAGIPL
+212 LAEIAHSAGIPL
-224 IVDNTVSPLILRPI
+224 VVDNTVAPVILRPI
-238 DHGVDIVVYSAT
+238 EHGADIVVHSAT
-250 KFIGG
+250 KYIGG

-268 NFDWSP
+268 NFDWGP

-279 ICEPDPGYHGLQ
+279 ICDPDPGYHELK

-302 AKARVQ
+302 VKARVQ
-308 FMRDTGAC
+308 FMRDVGAC
-316 ISPFNSFLFTL
+316 LSPFNAFLFTL

-339 CDNALEIAKF
+339 CDNALAVARF
-349 LEKHPKVSWVSYPGL
+349 LQAHPKVSWVSYPGL
-364 ESHSSHELAKK
+364 ESHRSHELAKK
-375 YLKSGSGAIIGFGIK
+375 YLKSGYGAIIGFGIK
-390 GGISACK
+390 GGTEVAK
-397 NFIENLEVFSHL
+397 KFIESLELFSHL

-428 QLSEEEQL
+428 QLSAEEQK

-450 IEDSKDLIFD
+450 IEDEKDLILD

>member
-1 LEAKLD
+1 
-7 DRRKRKPEIWRQ
+7 
-19 NWMTE
+19 MTDKNRNPKE
-24 ENGNLSDKKI
+24 ESKGS
-34 KENREGLKKKKLED
+34 KESRTKKKSNG
-48 LGISTLAVHAGA
+48 LGVSTLAVHAGA
-60 EPDPTTGARSV
+60 KPDPATGARSI

-80 FEDTEHAADLFGLR
+80 FDDTEHAADLFGLR

-105 PTTDVFEKRMA
+105 PTTDVFEKRVA

-121 IGALATASGM
+121 IGSLATSSGM

-165 FPKFGR
+165 FPKLGR
-171 KVKFVNSSRPEEF
+171 TVKFVDASKPEEF
-184 KKAISGKTKALYVE
+184 ENAISEKTKAFYVE
-198 SIGNPGLDVADLEK
+198 SIGNPGLDIPDFEK
-212 LAGIAHEAGIPL
+212 LAEIAHAAGIPL
-224 IVDNTVSPLILRPI
+224 VVDNTVSPLILRPI
-238 DHGVDIVVYSAT
+238 EHGADIVVLSAT

-255 HGTSIGGVIIDSG
+255 HGTSIGGVIVDSG

-279 ICEPDPGYHGLQ
+279 ICEPDPGYHGLK

-302 AKARVQ
+302 VKARVQ
-308 FMRDTGAC
+308 FIRDTGAC
-316 ISPFNSFLFTL
+316 ISPFNSFLLSL

-339 CDNALEIAKF
+339 CDNALEIAKY

-364 ESHSSHELAKK
+364 ESHGSHELAKK
-375 YLKSGSGAIIGFGIK
+375 YLKSGYGALIGFGIK
-390 GGISACK
+390 GGARECK
-397 NFIENLEVFSHL
+397 KFIEGLEIFSHL

-428 QLSEEEQL
+428 QLSKEEQL

-450 IEDSKDLIFD
+450 IEDAKDLIFD
-460 IEQALSE
+460 IDQALSE

>member
-1 LEAKLD
+1 MKD
-7 DRRKRKPEIWRQ
+7 
-19 NWMTE
+19 
-24 ENGNLSDKKI
+24 ENGNQNEKGS
-34 KENREGLKKKKLED
+34 KENKESRIEKRFGKL
-48 LGISTLAVHAGA
+48 GVSTLAVHAGA
-60 EPDPTTGARSV
+60 KPDPTTGARSV

-80 FEDTEHAADLFGLR
+80 FKDAEEAADLFGLR
-94 KEGNI
+94 KAGNI

-105 PTTDVFEKRMA
+105 PTTDVFEKRIA

-131 AAITTTLLTFT
+131 AAITTALLTFT

-165 FPKFGR
+165 FPKLGR
-171 KVKFVNSSRPEEF
+171 TVKFVDSSSPEEF
-184 KKAISGKTKALYVE
+184 KNAISGNTKALYVE

-212 LAGIAHEAGIPL
+212 LAEIAHEAGIPL
-224 IVDNTVSPLILRPI
+224 VVDNTVSPLILRPI
-238 DHGVDIVVYSAT
+238 EYGVDIVVYSAT

-255 HGTSIGGVIIDSG
+255 HGTSVGGVIIDSG

-279 ICEPDPGYHGLQ
+279 ICEPDPGYHGLK

-302 AKARVQ
+302 TKARVQ
-308 FMRDTGAC
+308 FIRDTGAC
-316 ISPFNSFLFTL
+316 ISPFNSFLFIL

-339 CDNALEIAKF
+339 CDNALEVAKF

-375 YLKSGSGAIIGFGIK
+375 YLKSGSGAIIGFGVK
-390 GGISACK
+390 GGAGECK
-397 NFIENLEVFSHL
+397 KFIEGLEVFSHL
-409 ANIGDAK
+409 ANIGDTK

-428 QLSEEEQL
+428 QLSKEEQA

-450 IEDSKDLIFD
+450 IEDEKDLISD

>member
-1 LEAKLD
+1 
-7 DRRKRKPEIWRQ
+7 
-19 NWMTE
+19 MTD
-24 ENGNLSDKKI
+24 ENKNLSDKET
-34 KENREGLKKKKLED
+34 KENRGILKKKKLED

-60 EPDPTTGARSV
+60 KPDPATGARSV

-80 FEDTEHAADLFGLR
+80 FDDTEHAADLFGLR

-105 PTTDVFEKRMA
+105 PTTEVFEKRMA

-131 AAITTTLLTFT
+131 AAITTALLTFT

-224 IVDNTVSPLILRPI
+224 IVDNTVSPLILRPM

-291 YKEAFGKAAFI
+291 YKETFGKAAFI

-339 CDNALEIAKF
+339 SDNALEIAKF

-390 GGISACK
+390 GGRSACK

>member
-364 ESHSSHELAKK
+364 ESYSSHELAKK

>member
-1 LEAKLD
+1 MGNKKETQNGEKVLKRRALEN
-7 DRRKRKPEIWRQ
+7 P
-19 NWMTE
+19 
-24 ENGNLSDKKI
+24 GV
-34 KENREGLKKKKLED
+34 
-48 LGISTLAVHAGA
+48 STLAVHAGA
-60 EPDPTTGARSV
+60 KPDPVTGARSV

-80 FEDTEHAADLFGLR
+80 FNDTEHAADLFGLR

-105 PTTDVFEKRMA
+105 PTTDVFEKRVA

-131 AAITTTLLTFT
+131 AAITTALLTFT
-142 KPGDEI
+142 EPGDEI
-148 VSGDKLY
+148 VSGDKIY

-165 FPKFGR
+165 FPKLGR
-171 KVKFVNSSRPEEF
+171 TVKFVDSGSPEEF
-184 KKAISGKTKALYVE
+184 EKAISEKTKALYVE
-198 SIGNPGLDVADLEK
+198 SIGNPKLDVPDFEK
-212 LAGIAHEAGIPL
+212 LAEIAHAAGIPL
-224 IVDNTVSPLILRPI
+224 VVDNTVAPVILRPI
-238 DHGVDIVVYSAT
+238 EYGADIVVHSAT
-250 KFIGG
+250 KYIGG
-255 HGTSIGGVIIDSG
+255 HGTSIGGVIVDSG

-279 ICEPDPGYHGLQ
+279 ICNPDPGYHGLK

-339 CDNALEIAKF
+339 CDNALSVARF
-349 LEKHPKVSWVSYPGL
+349 LQAHPKVAWVSYPGL
-364 ESHSSHELAKK
+364 ESHRSHELAKK
-375 YLKSGSGAIIGFGIK
+375 YLKAGYGAIIGFGIK
-390 GGISACK
+390 GGTGEAK
-397 NFIENLEVFSHL
+397 KFIESLELFSHL

-428 QLSEEEQL
+428 QLSDEERR

-450 IEDSKDLIFD
+450 IEDEKDLIFD

>member
-1 LEAKLD
+1 
-7 DRRKRKPEIWRQ
+7 
-19 NWMTE
+19 MTN
-24 ENGNLSDKKI
+24 ENGN
-34 KENREGLKKKKLED
+34 KENGSKEKGNKEKGLRKRALENP
-48 LGISTLAVHAGA
+48 GISTLAVHAGA
-60 EPDPTTGARSV
+60 KPDPATGARSV

-80 FEDTEHAADLFGLR
+80 FNDTEHAADLFGLR

-105 PTTDVFEKRMA
+105 PTTDVFEKRIT
-116 ALEGG
+116 ALDGG

-131 AAITTTLLTFT
+131 AAITTALLTFT
-142 KPGDEI
+142 RPGDEI

-165 FPKFGR
+165 FPKLGR
-171 KVKFVNSSRPEEF
+171 TVKFVDSGSPEEF
-184 KKAISGKTKALYVE
+184 KNAISGNTKALYVE
-198 SIGNPGLDVADLEK
+198 SIGNPKLDVPDFEK
-212 LAGIAHEAGIPL
+212 LAEIAHEAGIPL
-224 IVDNTVSPLILRPI
+224 VVDNTVAPVILKPI
-238 DHGVDIVVYSAT
+238 EHGVDIVVYSAT
-250 KFIGG
+250 KYIGG
-255 HGTSIGGVIIDSG
+255 HGTSIGGVIVDSG

-279 ICEPDPGYHGLQ
+279 ICDPDPGYHGLK

-339 CDNALEIAKF
+339 CDNALAVAKF
-349 LEKHPKVSWVSYPGL
+349 LQDHPKVSWVSYPGL
-364 ESHSSHELAKK
+364 ESHRSHELAKK
-375 YLKSGSGAIIGFGIK
+375 YLKSGYGAIIGFGIK
-390 GGISACK
+390 GGTRESK
-397 NFIENLEVFSHL
+397 KFIESLELFSHL

-428 QLSEEEQL
+428 QLSEEEQN

-450 IEDSKDLIFD
+450 IEDEKDLIFD
-460 IEQALSE
+460 LEQALAE